1 MAFVIVSQWLR
12 ISTYDKASGSLLYL
26 TSSDLP
32 LVHSLADYVGSA
44 EPNRNLLAS
53 SPYAVSG
60 GVLFR
65 DGHRLPR
72 QLA

>member
-1 MAFVIVSQWLR
+1 MAFAIVSQWLR
-12 ISTYDKASGSLLYL
+12 VSSYDKARGRLLYL
-26 TSSDLP
+26 ASSDLL
-32 LVHSLADYVGSA
+32 LVHSLADNVGSA

-53 SPYAVSG
+53 SPCAVSG